1 MERDLLELLGVVPL
15 LPLAGAAFLMLFGR
29 RIGEPVAGWIAT
41 GLMVVAFLWSLVMLI
56 AMVSLPEDA
65 RSVTSVA
72 FTWLPVDQLQVE
84 FGFLADP
91 LSITW
96 CLLVTGVGS
105 LIFLYSIGY
114 MRGDP
119 NFGRFFTYLSLF
131 AGSMLLLV
139 TGSSYLLTFLGW
151 EGVGLCSYLL
161 IAFWFERSS
170 AAVAGKKAFVTNR
183 VGDVGFLL
191 AMFILIAEFG
201 TLDYGATG
209 AAAPGAA
216 NDTVT
221 AVALLL
227 LLAAVGKSAQI
238 PLFPWLTDA
247 MEGPTPVSALIHAAT
262 MVTAGVYLIAR
273 AHPFFEASGDALTVV
288 AWVGVLTA
296 LLAGGA
302 ALVQPDIK
310 RVLAYST
317 ISQLGYMFL
326 ALGVQAYTAAVFM
339 VLMHAFFKGCLFL
352 GAGSVIHG
360 NEENQDIRIM
370 GRYRRFLPYTAIGM
384 TIAWLAIAGV
394 PPLAGFWAKDEIL
407 QSAFLAG
414 DYPVWALGLIAAV
427 FTAMYMTRLIQ
438 LVFYGNERFRD
449 AATATPAVS
458 GGSDDDGR
466 PGRPSS
472 NETPLAASTNGDDDA
487 PPVEAAGSVEP
498 EPPGE
503 EIDPADTPEALGYDP
518 DFLPT
523 VSFTEATPRAPR
535 LHGHDP
541 HESPVVMLVPI
552 LVLATLSI
560 FGGLINLPL
569 DGLDFL
575 DQFLEPVFAGV
586 HQPHPDSFV
595 EGFTLEGIAVVFA
608 LVGLGIGLLLYRRG
622 LRNAA
627 EDPIVEHTGRL
638 APVLGHAYY
647 VDDGQAA
654 FFDGPGRATAEF
666 LDEDIDQKVIDG
678 GVNGVARLVRG
689 AGEGLRHVQDGL
701 VRRYALGILVGAVA
715 VLLFLLVYVAR

>member
-1 MERDLLELLGVVPL
+1 MERDLLDWIGVVPL
-15 LPLAGAAFLMLFGR
+15 LPLIGAAVLLLFGK

-41 GLMVVAFLWSLVMLI
+41 GLMVLAFVWSLVMLAAI
-56 AMVSLPEDA
+56 LGLPEDA
-65 RSVTSVA
+65 RSQTSVA
-72 FTWLPVDQLQVE
+72 FTWLSVDQLQVN

-96 CLLVTGVGS
+96 ILLVTGVGS

-114 MRGDP
+114 MHRDP
-119 NFGRFFTYLSLF
+119 NFGRFFAYMSLF

-161 IAFWFERSS
+161 IAFWFERTS

-209 AAAPGAA
+209 AAAPGASSG
-216 NDTVT
+216 TVT

-262 MVTAGVYLIAR
+262 MVTAGVFLIAR
-273 AHPFFEASGDALTVV
+273 AHPFFDASGDALTVV

-296 LLAGGA
+296 LFAGGA
-302 ALVQPDIK
+302 ALLQPDLK

-370 GRYRRFLPYTAIGM
+370 GRFRRFLPYTAIGM

-394 PPLAGFWAKDEIL
+394 PPLAGFWSKDEIL
-407 QSAFLAG
+407 ESAFIAG
-414 DYPVWALGLIAAV
+414 DYGVWVLGLIAAV
-427 FTAMYMTRLIQ
+427 FTGLYMTRLIQ
-438 LVFYGNERFRD
+438 LVFYGNERFRGD
-449 AATATPAVS
+449 AVPAVS
-458 GGSDDDGR
+458 GGSDDDV
-466 PGRPSS
+466 SA
-472 NETPLAASTNGDDDA
+472 TDAATTATAEQDGQ
-487 PPVEAAGSVEP
+487 
-498 EPPGE
+498 
-503 EIDPADTPEALGYDP
+503 EIDPADRPDALGYDP
-518 DFLPT
+518 AFLPT
-523 VSFTEATPRAPR
+523 VDFTEATPRTSR
-535 LHGHDP
+535 LDGHDP
-541 HESPVVMLVPI
+541 HESPVIMLIPI
-552 LVLATLSI
+552 LALATLSVL
-560 FGGLINLPL
+560 GGLINLPL
-569 DGLDFL
+569 KGLDFL
-575 DQFLEPVFAGV
+575 DQFLEPVFKGV
-586 HQPHPDSFV
+586 SQPEPDSFV
-595 EGFTLEGIAVVFA
+595 EGLSLEGIAVVLA
-608 LVGLGIGLLLYRRG
+608 LIGIGIGLLLYRKG

-627 EDPIVEHTGRL
+627 EDPIREHTGSVGRF
-638 APVLGHAYY
+638 LGHAYY

-654 FFDGPGRATAEF
+654 FFGGPGRATAEF
-666 LDEDIDQKVIDG
+666 LDEDVDQKVIDG
-678 GVNGVARLVRG
+678 GVNGMAKLVRD
-689 AGEGLRHVQDGL
+689 AGQGLRHVQDGL
-701 VRRYALGILVGAVA
+701 VRRYALGILLGAVA
-715 VLLFLLVYVAR
+715 ILLFLLVYVAR